1 MSAVEEAATLHKIAQ
16 FKNADATQG
25 RGRWASLLSW
35 GTLCGYELTACRQSG
50 SKSHDLTLLLF
61 RGEAL

>member
-50 SKSHDLTLLLF
+50 SKSHDL
-61 RGEAL
+61 